1 MIKFFRK
8 IRQRLVT
15 ENKFSKY
22 FLYAI
27 GEILLVVIGILI
39 ALQLNNLNEDRKIEV
54 TRQGY
59 YHQLLEDLNK
69 DKIYI
74 EKTISHFDSIN
85 NDINAYYE
93 TFKVPNLSIEQVLTN
108 LFKLEI
114 DKAITIRFNTNII
127 ESLENTGDIKI
138 IPPVIRN
145 KLSDL
150 KRFQDRTIYISDD
163 TSGHQVDILQLITL
177 EVGSRTM
184 SSRLTNQPRLTELL
198 KLESKSDKLFIMME
212 AALTW
217 KVSGERTAISHLK
230 KILSDENILINLIT
244 DELKK

>member
-108 LFKLEI
+108 LFKLE
-114 DKAITIRFNTNII
+114 F
-127 ESLENTGDIKI
+127 
-138 IPPVIRN
+138 
-145 KLSDL
+145 
-150 KRFQDRTIYISDD
+150 
-163 TSGHQVDILQLITL
+163 
-177 EVGSRTM
+177 
-184 SSRLTNQPRLTELL
+184 
-198 KLESKSDKLFIMME
+198 
-212 AALTW
+212 
-217 KVSGERTAISHLK
+217 
-230 KILSDENILINLIT
+230 
-244 DELKK
+244 

>member
-1 MIKFFRK
+1 MIKIFRK
-8 IRQRLVT
+8 IRQKLLT

-22 FLYAI
+22 LIYAI

-54 TRQGY
+54 IRQGY
-59 YHQLLEDLNK
+59 YHQLLEGLNK

-74 EKTISHFDSIN
+74 EKAISHFDSIN
-85 NDINAYYE
+85 NNINAYYE
-93 TFKVPNLSIEQVLTN
+93 TFKAPNLSIEQVLTN
-108 LFKLEI
+108 LSKMEI
-114 DKAITIRFNTNII
+114 DKAITIKFNTNII

-145 KLSDL
+145 KLSAL
-150 KRFQDRTIYISDD
+150 KRFQDRTIFISDD
-163 TSGHQVDILQLITL
+163 NTDHHLDILQLITL
-177 EVGSRTM
+177 EVGSGSM

-212 AALTW
+212 AGLTW
-217 KVSGERTAISHLK
+217 KVGGESTAISRLK
-230 KILSDENILINLIT
+230 KNTIR
-244 DELKK
+244 

>member
-1 MIKFFRK
+1 MIKIFRK
-8 IRQRLVT
+8 IRQKLLT

-22 FLYAI
+22 LIYAI

-39 ALQLNNLNEDRKIEV
+39 ALQLNNLNEERKIEV

-59 YHQLLEDLNK
+59 YHQLLESLNK

-85 NDINAYYE
+85 NDIIAYYE

-108 LFKLEI
+108 LIKSKFEKN
-114 DKAITIRFNTNII
+114 ITIRFNTNII

-145 KLSDL
+145 KLSAL
-150 KRFQDRTIYISDD
+150 KRFQDRTIFISDD
-163 TSGHQVDILQLITL
+163 NSDHHLDILQLITL